1 LINFRYHVV
10 SLTAVF
16 LALAIGLVVGTT
28 ALNGPAAETLSNQ
41 VKQMRSQNDQ
51 YRDKVNQLTDEAGR
65 QEQFAREATPYLVR
79 DKLVGRRVLLI
90 TTSDAEKQYAD
101 QMMQTLALVGAKVT
115 GQLSVQQKFLDPAN
129 NEQLLDLADRS
140 LPPGVTGLPAN
151 SNGVETSSALLAAV
165 LMDRATAVPAEARRT
180 VLAAFRD
187 FIRPG
192 QEVTGPAET
201 VLLLAGAPY
210 ADRDAAKL
218 NAALVHVAD
227 QFDKAAPLVVAGDG
241 VGGDGNLIKA
251 LRGDPALSKSVSTV
265 DNIATP
271 QGRVVTALAIVEQ
284 FEGRA
289 GHYGI
294 GGGATSFMPKS
305 ADERARSGS

>member
-1 LINFRYHVV
+1 MINFRYHVV

-79 DKLVGRRVLLI
+79 DKLVGRRVLVI
-90 TTSDAEKQYAD
+90 TTSDADKQYAD
-101 QMMQTLALVGAKVT
+101 PMLQTLALVGAKVT
-115 GQLSVQQKFLDPAN
+115 GRLSVQQKFLDPAN

-140 LPPGVTGLPAN
+140 VPAGVTGLPAN
-151 SNGVETSSALLAAV
+151 SNGVETSAALLAAV
-165 LMDRATAVPAEARRT
+165 LMDRPTAVTAEARRT

-187 FIRPG
+187 FITPA
-192 QEVTGPAET
+192 QDVTGPAET

-210 ADRDAAKL
+210 VDRDAAKL

-227 QFDKAAPLVVAGDG
+227 QFDKAGPLVVTGDG

-251 LRGDPALSKSVSTV
+251 LRSDPALS
-265 DNIATP
+265 
-271 QGRVVTALAIVEQ
+271 
-284 FEGRA
+284 
-289 GHYGI
+289 Y
-294 GGGATSFMPKS
+294 
-305 ADERARSGS
+305 